1 VNPFLAAT
9 SRVILWAACAATI
22 SAIGGREARS
32 AQAVRSV
39 LTFHYDAQRTGWN
52 HFETLLTPA
61 NVAGGQFG
69 LVHQVLL
76 DEQVDA
82 QPLLAAAVKI
92 GGKTEQV
99 LYIVTE
105 NDTIYAI
112 GAATGEILFSRNL
125 GPAVSM
131 SALPGH
137 CNNNSALVG
146 INSTPVIDLAA
157 STLYVMAY
165 TYVNNKSPTWNLYA
179 LDLAT
184 LADKVPP
191 AVVAASAPLTDGST
205 YRFNAA
211 VSRQRPALLEANGNI
226 YAGFGSF
233 CDIESQV
240 QRGFVLGWQAGSL
253 TPLPANRIDDRQ
265 AHSANGF
272 FLSDVWMSGNGI
284 AANGAGRLFFTTG
297 NSDPSGTSYDPVTNL
312 SESVVKLAP
321 DLSRVEGFF
330 TPSDSQ
336 FGVKTLDQTDN
347 DFGSGGVTL
356 LPPQPGTATLLAVA
370 AGKVGQMYLLNRNAL
385 GGYAGNGVNRVL
397 GAYPISQ
404 CWCGESYFTG
414 ADGIGRV
421 VSSGGG
427 PLMVWRVQT
436 APQPS
441 LVRESQS
448 QPVPQGAQDGGFF
461 TTISSNGTA
470 NPIIWA
476 VGRPQ
481 SAANDTVTLY
491 AYDPV
496 AAAGGA
502 TDWLYVATAGTW
514 PNLGG
519 NANIVPVVA
528 NGRVYVASYKEL
540 DIFGLGAAK
549 TRMAALIHPAPPPRP
564 PLAPGEHEIYG
575 TIRTLGDG
583 RMTLRTRTGTRVA
596 VAVRAAIDAHLS
608 VDLHQGRTVR
618 VIGRRD
624 GAGLLQASSIVKAKP
639 SPLAWPTDR

>member
-1 VNPFLAAT
+1 MAASLLSVALA
-9 SRVILWAACAATI
+9 SATI
-22 SAIGGREARS
+22 CPIARGPAQARS
-32 AQAVRSV
+32 VV
-39 LTFHYDAQRTGWN
+39 TFHYDAQRTGWDRS
-52 HFETLLTPA
+52 ETVLTPA

-69 LVHQVLL
+69 LLHQVFL

-82 QPLLAAAVKI
+82 QPLLTAVKI
-92 GGKTEQV
+92 GGKTRQV
-99 LYIVTE
+99 LYVATE

-112 GAATGEILFSRNL
+112 AAATGEILLSRNL
-125 GPAVSM
+125 GPAVPM
-131 SALPGH
+131 SVLPGQ
-137 CNNNSALVG
+137 CGNNSALVG

-165 TYVNNKSPTWNLYA
+165 SLPKNTQTWSLYA

-191 AVVAASAPLTDGST
+191 AVVAASAPLSDGST
-205 YRFNAA
+205 YKFNAA
-211 VSRQRPALLEANGNI
+211 VSRQRAALLEANGDI
-226 YAGFGSF
+226 YAGFASF
-233 CDIESQV
+233 CDLESQA

-253 TPLPANRIDDRQ
+253 TPLPANRINNKL
-265 AHSANGF
+265 AHSAQEF
-272 FLSDVWMSGNGI
+272 FLSSVWMSGSGI

-297 NSDPSGTSYDPVTNL
+297 NSDPSGTSYNPVTNL
-312 SESVVKLAP
+312 SESVVKMAP

-336 FGVKTLDQTDN
+336 FGVNTLDQVDG
-347 DFGSGGVTL
+347 DFGAGGVTL
-356 LPPQPGTATLLAVA
+356 LPPQPGTVTALAVA

-385 GGYAGNGVNRVL
+385 GGYANNGVNRVL
-397 GAYPISQ
+397 GTYPIGQ

-414 ADGIGRV
+414 ADGVGRV

-436 APQPS
+436 APQPG

-481 SAANDTVTLY
+481 SAANDAVTLY

-502 TDWLYVATAGTW
+502 TDWLYAATAGTW

-519 NANIVPVVA
+519 DANIVPVVA

-540 DIFGLGAAK
+540 DIFGLGAAAAK
-549 TRMAALIHPAPPPRP
+549 TRTAPAPAHPAPPPRP

-575 TIRTLGDG
+575 TIRTIGDG
-583 RMTLRTRTGTRVA
+583 RMTLATRTGTA
-596 VAVRAAIDAHLS
+596 VAVRAAIDAHLG

-624 GAGLLQASSIVKAKP
+624 AKGLLQASSIVKAKP
-639 SPLAWPTDR
+639 SPLAWPADR